1 VNIGGNKLI
10 SKTPMTYL
18 LFDRATTKEEL
29 AQELGVWVSA
39 LYDLQNF
46 FYIYLDDFAN
56 RYPSRSTL
64 DDYQEW
70 LFRRFTV
77 DAYLLRGRNE
87 KKRRINRVKIKQELA
102 QNPNKYSFQAFKQN
116 RIKGATNPNET
127 TRIIR
132 FNFIK
137 RQRIR

>member
-1 VNIGGNKLI
+1 
-10 SKTPMTYL
+10 MTYL
-18 LFDRATTKEEL
+18 FSDRATTKEEL
-29 AQELGVWVSA
+29 AQELGVWESA
-39 LYDLQNF
+39 LYALQEF
-46 FYIYLDDFAN
+46 FYIYLDDFAE
-56 RYPSRSTL
+56 RYPTRSVL
-64 DDYQEW
+64 DHYQEW
-70 LFRRFTV
+70 LFRQFTA
-77 DAYLLRGRNE
+77 DSYLMRGRNE